1 MESVSSEFWMS
12 RTQHGAVL
20 ESDRGMKKTLMTL
33 AIMLLAPMALAQSY
47 RDLDTAM
54 SSLAR
59 GFERGESGPIVNG
72 VGDQVMLQFP
82 GLMNEDGFF
91 GRDQAS
97 YLLDELFNKTRPAG
111 FEVTSARKVSA
122 QGQYHVT
129 ANWTIRSGDTPEIR
143 ELYVTLQNREDRWS
157 IASIRSSGRK

>member
-1 MESVSSEFWMS
+1 
-12 RTQHGAVL
+12 
-20 ESDRGMKKTLMTL
+20 MKKILMSL
-33 AIMLLAPMALAQSY
+33 VLMLLAPLALAESY

-59 GFERGESGPIVNG
+59 GFERGEAAPIVTG

-82 GLMNEDGFF
+82 ELMDEDGFF

-97 YLLDELFNKTRPAG
+97 YLLEELFTKVRPSG

-129 ANWTIRSGDTPEIR
+129 ANWTIRVGSASEIR
-143 ELYVTLQNREDRWS
+143 ELYVTLQSREDRWS

>member
-1 MESVSSEFWMS
+1 M
-12 RTQHGAVL
+12 TGCGADL
-20 ESDRGMKKTLMTL
+20 ESDGGMKKILMTL
-33 AIMLLAPMALAQSY
+33 VFVLLTPLAFAESY

-59 GFERGESGPIVNG
+59 GFERGESAPIVTG

-97 YLLDELFNKTRPAG
+97 YLLEELFQKVRPGG

-129 ANWTIRSGDTPEIR
+129 ANWTIRVGESSEVR
-143 ELYVTLQNREDRWS
+143 ELYLTLQNREDRWS
-157 IASIRSSGRK
+157 IASIRSSGKK